1 MFHRSK
7 QPVLKDFAN
16 EKIFI
21 FINFMHAL
29 LDTELI
35 KCKNLYRWMLSKRS
49 TYIKVSVTELVR
61 FRVRGLSKMLANLV
75 S

>member
-1 MFHRSK
+1 
-7 QPVLKDFAN
+7 
-16 EKIFI
+16 
-21 FINFMHAL
+21 MHAL
-29 LDTELI
+29 LYTELI
-35 KCKNLYRWMLSKRS
+35 KCKNLYRCMLSKRS

>member
-35 KCKNLYRWMLSKRS
+35 KCKILYRCMLSKRS

>member
-1 MFHRSK
+1 
-7 QPVLKDFAN
+7 
-16 EKIFI
+16 
-21 FINFMHAL
+21 MHAL

-35 KCKNLYRWMLSKRS
+35 KCKNLYRCMLSKRS